1 MAVNCDPSTLA
12 ANAVC
17 FASCIPDGMQAAV
30 QTYLLAQIAHTLD
43 GTISTDPQVL
53 LTNAAGFTKV
63 FGLEAAVQAYLLCQI
78 ATASG
83 A

>member
-30 QTYLLAQIAHTLD
+30 QTYLLAQLAATTA
-43 GTISTDPQVL
+43 GTSTDPQVL
-53 LTNAAGFTKV
+53 LTAAAPFAKL
-63 FGLEAAVQAYLLCQI
+63 FGMEGAVQAYLLCQI
-78 ATASG
+78 ANASG